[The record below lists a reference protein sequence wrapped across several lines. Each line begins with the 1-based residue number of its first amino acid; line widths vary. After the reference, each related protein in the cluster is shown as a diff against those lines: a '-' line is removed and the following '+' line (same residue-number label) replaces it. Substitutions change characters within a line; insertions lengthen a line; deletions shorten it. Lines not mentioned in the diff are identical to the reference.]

1 MTTASRELRFVT
13 VEQPDDGIAVVTLNR
28 PDRLNALSW
37 PMVDEF
43 LDLMG
48 ALGEDDSLR
57 AIVLTGT
64 GRGFCAGLDLKQ
76 RDDALGGHDDVPTV
90 YRRQEKI
97 GRLAT
102 DLRANPHPIV
112 AAVNGPAAGGGFA
125 IALAAD
131 VRLAAPDASF
141 HASFIRIGL
150 SCCDAGVSYLLPRAI
165 GLGHASELMLTGGTA
180 DAAEAERIG
189 LVNRVVPAAELLE
202 AALGVARRIAA
213 NSPFG
218 VRMTKQV
225 LEQNVDAPGIRAA
238 VELENRTQVLA
249 TRTEDMH
256 EALAAFREKRPPAF
270 AGS

>member
-1 MTTASRELRFVT
+1 MTTTRRELQFLT
-13 VEQPDDGIAVVTLNR
+13 VERPEDGIAVVTLDR

-43 LDLMG
+43 LGTMG
-48 ALGEDDSLR
+48 ALGEDDALR
-57 AIVLTGT
+57 AIVLTGA
-64 GRGFCAGLDLKQ
+64 GRGFCAGLDIKQ
-76 RDDALGGHDDVPTV
+76 RDDALGGADDVATV

-112 AAVNGPAAGGGFA
+112 AAVNGPAAGGGLA

-131 VRLAAPDASF
+131 VRIAAPEASF

-150 SCCDAGVSYLLPRAI
+150 SCCDAGVSYLLPRLI
-165 GLGHASELMLTGGTA
+165 GLGLASELMLTGGSV

-189 LVNRVVPAAELLE
+189 LVNRVVAQEDLLGE
-202 AALGVARRIAA
+202 ALAVARNIAR

-225 LEQNVDAPGIRAA
+225 LEQNVDAAGIRAA

-256 EALAAFREKRPPAF
+256 EALAAFREKRPPTF
-270 AGS
+270 VGS

>member
-1 MTTASRELRFVT
+1 MTTTRRELRFLT
-13 VEQPDDGIAVVTLNR
+13 VEQPDDGIAVVTLDR

-43 LDLMG
+43 LGTMS
-48 ALGEDDSLR
+48 ALGEDDALR
-57 AIVLTGT
+57 AIVLTGA
-64 GRGFCAGLDLKQ
+64 GRGFCAGLDIKQ
-76 RDDALGGHDDVPTV
+76 RDDALGGADDVSTV

-102 DLRANPHPIV
+102 DLRDNPHPIV
-112 AAVNGPAAGGGFA
+112 AAVNGPAAGGGLA

-131 VRLAAPDASF
+131 VRIAAPEASF

-150 SCCDAGVSYLLPRAI
+150 SCCDAGVSYLLPRLI
-165 GLGHASELMLTGGTA
+165 GLGLASELMLTGGSV

-189 LVNRVVPAAELLE
+189 LVNRVVPAEELLGE
-202 AALGVARRIAA
+202 ALAVARRIAR

-256 EALAAFREKRPPAF
+256 EALAAFREKRPPTF
-270 AGS
+270 VGS

>member
-1 MTTASRELRFVT
+1 MTTAPRELRFMT
-13 VEQPDDGIAVVTLNR
+13 VEHPGDGIALVTLNR

-43 LDLMG
+43 LDLMD
-48 ALGEDDSLR
+48 ALGADGALR
-57 AIVLTGT
+57 AIVLTGA

-76 RDDALGGHDDVPTV
+76 RDDALGGGDDVLTV

-102 DLRANPHPIV
+102 ALRANPHPVV

-131 VRLAAPDASF
+131 VRIAAPEASF

-165 GLGHASELMLTGGTA
+165 GLGLASELMLTGGTV

-189 LVNRVVPAAELLE
+189 LVNRVVPGGELLE
-202 AALGVARRIAA
+202 EALGVARRIVA

-225 LEQNVDAPGIRAA
+225 LGQNVDAPGLQAA

-249 TRTEDMH
+249 TRTEDMQ
-256 EALAAFREKRPPAF
+256 EALAAFREKRAPTF
-270 AGS
+270 AGA